1 MKYIITETQSEK
13 LYEVIQRIINSSLEE
28 IREDSEDWGLGEMDE
43 LNEVDA
49 IDDIEVIRIE
59 KNNKLH
65 VYVNILIN
73 QPRYDFDFVIKD
85 IQYRTGDYIPNM
97 VIHINKIIDDR
108 TFGPGIDW

>member
-1 MKYIITETQSEK
+1 MRYIITETQSEK

-59 KNNKLH
+59 KNNEIH
-65 VYVNILIN
+65 VYVNIHIN
-73 QPRYDFDFVIKD
+73 QPRYDFDFVIQE
-85 IQYRTGDYIPNM
+85 IQARSKDYIPNM
-97 VIHINKIIDDR
+97 VIHVNNIVDDR